1 VAGGGHSALRSIIT
15 PPGPDIN
22 LEILPQELVSLSVL
36 AHPYVLGAAVAH
48 PLAILAVVSAF
59 LGVLALLGRRIY
71 RRLWRDPPPP

>member
-1 VAGGGHSALRSIIT
+1 VAGDGHSALRSIIT

-22 LEILPQELVSLSVL
+22 LEILPQELASLSVL
-36 AHPYVLGAAVAH
+36 ARPYVPGAAVAH

-59 LGVLALLGRRIY
+59 LGVLALLCRRIY